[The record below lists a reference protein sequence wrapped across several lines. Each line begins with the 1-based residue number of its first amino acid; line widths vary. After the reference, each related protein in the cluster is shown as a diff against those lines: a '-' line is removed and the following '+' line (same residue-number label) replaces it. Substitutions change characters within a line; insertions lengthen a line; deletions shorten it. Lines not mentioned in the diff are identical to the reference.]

1 MSPHYERARTLYALW
16 RLLMTHESGV
26 AVVDTMM
33 VYMGPTKVA
42 TEDVVLLAARRELRM
57 FKNDMLRW
65 HPHYHDHDL
74 AVQVMGPEAGPFG
87 LTDPPLT
94 MWTIAT
100 LRVGHEFPRLERE
113 FLELCVDPA
122 FPHLRERLD
131 VPVPG

>member
-33 VYMGPTKVA
+33 VYMGPSKVA
-42 TEDVVLLAARRELRM
+42 TEDVVLLAARRELQAFRVE
-57 FKNDMLRW
+57 MLTNHEDRGG
-65 HPHYHDHDL
+65 YV
-74 AVQVMGPEAGPFG
+74 AVSVMGFDGSARMTGP
-87 LTDPPLT
+87 DAPAWP
-94 MWTIAT
+94 TIAT
-100 LRVGHEFPRLERE
+100 LRVGHSISQLERE
-113 FLELCVDPA
+113 FLALCVDPA